1 MAGDGSPDAP
11 FGAVFG
17 PGTLYQGDM
26 AFEGRVRVD
35 GTYKGRL
42 YTEGALEIGAD
53 GVVDGEIDVASA
65 VVAGALKGRVRVREL
80 LVLQAT
86 GLVDGL
92 LDAGLVEVHAG
103 ARISGRVRVTGE
115 ELP

>member
-1 MAGDGSPDAP
+1 MAAESSPDAP

-17 PGTLYQGDM
+17 PGTLHQGDM

-35 GTYKGRL
+35 GTYKGKL
-42 YTEGALEIGAD
+42 YTEGALEVGAD

-65 VVAGALKGRVRVREL
+65 VVAGTLKGRVRVREL
-80 LVLQAT
+80 LVLQAS
-86 GLVDGL
+86 GRIEGL

-103 ARISGRVRVTGE
+103 ARSSAVVRVTGM

>member
-1 MAGDGSPDAP
+1 MAKDTPLEAP

-35 GTYKGRL
+35 GTYRGRL
-42 YTEGALEIGAD
+42 YTEGALEVGAD
-53 GVVDGEIDVASA
+53 GVVDGEIDVARA
-65 VVAGALKGRVRVREL
+65 VVAGTLKGQVRVREL

-86 GLVDGL
+86 GRVEGL
-92 LDAGLVEVHAG
+92 LDAGLAEIQSG
-103 ARISGRVRVTGE
+103 ARIFGQVRVHGE